1 MTSCFTGG
9 LKINVKAFPRRQSVE
24 KLRRSLFQPNELRIP
39 SLEESGAVW
48 HENRS
53 QSRVSVLQLHNFF
66 IYTSKIFIVDPTKDE
81 FTFLLSPRDKEYKNN
96 LRRTSDMTPKTI
108 DGLNIVGLNVSGL
121 NVSGH
126 NVAGLNVGGLDV

>member
-1 MTSCFTGG
+1 M
-9 LKINVKAFPRRQSVE
+9 
-24 KLRRSLFQPNELRIP
+24 FQPYELRIP
-39 SLEESGAVW
+39 SLEEGGAVW

-53 QSRVSVLQLHNFF
+53 QSQVSVLQLHNFF